1 MRITH
6 LAASNWRNF
15 KNVEFDV
22 GERLFVV
29 GPNAAGKSNLLDVFR
44 FLADIVGQGGGLA
57 SAIERRGGL
66 GKVRSLF
73 SRTNAKGR
81 LVVDVRLQD
90 GQDSWRYRLSVKG
103 EGKGRNRPVVDEE
116 LVMKNGEELLRRPD
130 DRDREDEVLLTQTHL
145 EQIASNQRFRPIAD
159 YFDRVQY
166 FHLVPQIIRD
176 PSRALVANDDPFGSD
191 FIVQM
196 NATAP
201 RTRDAWLRRMQEAL
215 RAAVPGFVSLTI
227 ESDPAGRPH
236 LIAGYKNWRSA
247 PSRQNEAD
255 FSDGTLRLIGLL
267 WAIIKT
273 PTSPGI
279 LLLEEPELSLNS
291 AIVRILPSMLA
302 QARRSSDLQVILS
315 THAPEILDDEGIS
328 PSEVLVLRVTDDGS
342 RAALLSSS
350 QEAMD
355 DLALGLTASDVV
367 NGLIAPE
374 DLTGLVRAVRSRR

>member
-29 GPNAAGKSNLLDVFR
+29 GPNAVGKSNLLDVFR
-44 FLADIVGQGGGLA
+44 FLADIAGQGGGLA

-73 SRTNAKGR
+73 SRTNARGR

-90 GQDSWRYRLSVKG
+90 GEDSWRYRLSVKG

-227 ESDPAGRPH
+227 ETDPAGRPH

-247 PSRQNEAD
+247 PSKQNEAD